1 MNSQPKR
8 ILFVCLGNIVR
19 SPLAEAMFA
28 HLAQEAGVVEQYQ
41 VDSAGTA
48 SYHVGQAPDERMW
61 RVAAS
66 EGLVY
71 DHHARQFSPEDFE
84 TFDLIV
90 AMDDDNRAD
99 LMRQARTAEQ
109 RAKIRLLR
117 EFDSQADGHSSVPD
131 PYYGGMDGFRNV
143 YQIVER
149 SCRALLNGLEEGR
162 VEQIQ

>member
-28 HLAQEAGVVEQYQ
+28 HLAQEAGLAEKYQ

-48 SYHVGQAPDERMW
+48 SYHIGESPDERMR

-71 DHHARQFSPEDFE
+71 DHRARQFSPEDFE
-84 TFDLIV
+84 NFDLIV
-90 AMDDDNRAD
+90 AMDEDNRAD
-99 LMRQARTAEQ
+99 LLRQARTAEQ
-109 RAKIRLLR
+109 RSKIRLLR
-117 EFDSQADGHSSVPD
+117 EFDAQADGDSSVPD
-131 PYYGGMDGFRNV
+131 PYYGGIDGFRDV

-149 SCRALLNGLEEGR
+149 SCRALLDGLEEGR
-162 VEQIQ
+162 VEQIW